1 MIRNPFERL
10 EKRTSARLQLEDP
23 IQTTLPVELR
33 GVRFP
38 STIEGDKLTTR
49 LEWGES
55 DAAKRCL

>member
-1 MIRNPFERL
+1 MFA
-10 EKRTSARLQLEDP
+10 KDP

-33 GVRFP
+33 DIRFP
-38 STIEGDKLTTR
+38 STIEGAKLTTR